1 MRTVDVFSIDL
12 LLLMKL
18 FSLTLSRITSL
29 VFPILDVIWFIK
41 RHGSLIG
48 NSLLCSLMVMYVS
61 VSSSIR
67 TRHGLC
73 YQWFCWL
80 TFLGFSNVF
89 LRSFSYWSF
98 SVGHCIDLNSN
109 VSLLL
114 LSLLSTL
121 SVILHNNQKAY
132 YRLFRE
138 KQQSIN
144 VKLYL
149 HQKLR
154 NLYKEFGGNI
164 PPIVSSH
171 NKNILNLQIQN
182 MVSTVNS
189 KNAARC
195 KKNVSPPK

>member
-98 SVGHCIDLNSN
+98 SVGHCIDLNPN

-114 LSLLSTL
+114 RSLLSTL

-132 YRLFRE
+132 YRLSEKNNKVSMWSCTYIKNWETCTKNSVATFHPSFRH
-138 KQQSIN
+138 II
-144 VKLYL
+144 
-149 HQKLR
+149 R
-154 NLYKEFGGNI
+154 TFWIYKYRIWFQ
-164 PPIVSSH
+164 
-171 NKNILNLQIQN
+171 L
-182 MVSTVNS
+182 
-189 KNAARC
+189 
-195 KKNVSPPK
+195 